1 MIDRFGRPL
10 TSLRISVTDECNLN
24 CFYCHREG
32 CPASQLLMS
41 PQEIGQIAELAA
53 KLGMKRI
60 KLTGGEPLM
69 RKDIVE
75 IVAEIAKAPVEEI
88 SLTTNGT
95 LLSQYAKELARAG
108 LKRVNIS
115 LDTLKPEKFLRI
127 TGSDM
132 LEEVLRGV
140 ESAVNAGLNPVK
152 LNMVVLSGINDDE
165 IEDMISFASKHGAI
179 LQLIELL
186 LPEGDK
192 GLSCYY
198 RDLAEI
204 ERNIQS
210 RAIAFENRK
219 LMHARKKYILPEG
232 AVEIVRPMHNTEFCM
247 HCTRLR
253 VTADGRLKPCLMRN
267 DNLVDLLPHI
277 RASDTLAAQK
287 DFLNAI
293 SKREPFFKGER
304 KPRA

>member
-1 MIDRFGRPL
+1 
-10 TSLRISVTDECNLN
+10 
-24 CFYCHREG
+24 
-32 CPASQLLMS
+32 MS
-41 PQEIGQIAELAA
+41 PEEIGQIAELAA
-53 KLGMKRI
+53 KLGMKKV

-75 IVAEIAKAPVEEI
+75 IVKEIAKAPVEEI

-95 LLSQYAKELARAG
+95 MLSRYAEELAQAG

-115 LDTLKPEKFLRI
+115 LDTLKPETFLKI

-132 LEEVLRGV
+132 LEEVIKGV
-140 ESAVNAGLNPVK
+140 KSAINAGLNPVK

-186 LPEGDK
+186 LPDGDTK
-192 GLSCYY
+192 LSCYY
-198 RDLAEI
+198 RGLDDI
-204 ERNIQS
+204 ERNIES
-210 RAIAFENRK
+210 RAVAFESRK
-219 LMHARKKYILPEG
+219 LMHARKKYILPKG
-232 AVEIVRPMHNTEFCM
+232 AVEIVRPMHNSEFCM

-277 RASDTLAAQK
+277 RALDIAAAK
-287 DFLNAI
+287 EDFLNAI
-293 SKREPFFKGER
+293 LKREPFFKGGK
-304 KPRA
+304 KPRE